1 MFNKCVI
8 SRMTFPKTK
17 LLVKKK
23 VVIFQVMFYSVV
35 HYSPKNFRKT
45 QKNGKWL
52 IVVSNSFLPDLK
64 IGNDDDEDELFLW
77 YCWPTKRV

>member
-52 IVVSNSFLPDLK
+52 IV
-64 IGNDDDEDELFLW
+64 
-77 YCWPTKRV
+77 CQ